1 MNRPPAS
8 SGPTSSD
15 PTASEVP
22 PLHGDV
28 FSAEQR
34 RRPATGQ
41 PVNLILSGRQVLV
54 VGAGTV
60 AARKIAS
67 LLEAGA
73 VVRVVA
79 PEVGPE
85 VQASADMGR
94 LTVEHRAFQRSDL
107 DDCWLA
113 YTAAD
118 DPSVNRAVFEEGE
131 RRRIWVNSADDPSH
145 CSFTLVSVVRRGDI
159 VVSIG
164 TGGRSPAL
172 ATWLKERIQRDL
184 GPEYEALLEILAEA
198 RESLRASGR
207 SSEDANWRV
216 AFDSGILDLVKSGQ
230 VVAAKELLNS
240 CL

>member
-1 MNRPPAS
+1 MNAPSAS
-8 SGPTSSD
+8 SDPTSSD
-15 PTASEVP
+15 LIASEAP
-22 PLHGDV
+22 PLPGDL
-28 FSAEQR
+28 SPDQR
-34 RRPATGQ
+34 RRPVTGQ

-60 AARKIAS
+60 AARKIAA

-85 VQASADMGR
+85 VRASADMGL
-94 LTVEHRAFQRSDL
+94 LTVEHRAFQHSDL

-131 RRRIWVNSADDPSH
+131 RRRIWVNSADDPTH